1 MKNKILM
8 ILLLLG
14 IIFSTNS
21 IIRTYQHIE
30 KKVDSTA
37 TVISIQDSKY
47 TYSYNYNGITYTN
60 KAKLKKNTKI
70 RDEIKIKINP
80 KSPAFSTIKKDI
92 KIALFEIIIFIITT
106 IGLFFKFSKT
116 RIYIFIKESI
126 KKWMK
131 SKLQK

>member
-60 KAKLKKNTKI
+60 SAELDKKINIK
-70 RDEIKIKINP
+70 DKIKIKINP
-80 KSPAFSTIKKDI
+80 SAPSFSTTKKDANLSI
-92 KIALFEIIIFIITT
+92 FEIIIILITVVIMFIP
-106 IGLFFKFSKT
+106 FSKT
-116 RIYIFIKESI
+116 KFYILRKEI
-126 KKWMK
+126 FLKWMK
-131 SKLQK
+131 SKLQG